1 MVASAAEKADKTEK
15 TLIGVVDDVQVE
27 TRRERKK
34 RELRAKIYETARELF
49 LEHGFAVTTVEQIA
63 EAADV
68 APATFFN
75 HFQSKAAVLQ
85 EMTSEVSDY
94 VEAIVRAQ
102 LKDSDSPADCIRGFA
117 KQVVAE
123 VEHAR
128 GLARD
133 VLFELMRTTS
143 RPGDAVPYLARL
155 QKPISRLLQEAQRR
169 GEVRTDLSHEFL
181 AEIVLGILNTPVM
194 NWMNNENYPFRARMS
209 EAAEFACESIA
220 IHRKK

>member
-1 MVASAAEKADKTEK
+1 MVASAVEKPEK
-15 TLIGVVDDVQVE
+15 TPIGVHEEIHVE
-27 TRRERKK
+27 GRRERKK

-63 EAADV
+63 EAADI

-102 LKDSDSPADCIRGFA
+102 LVRSNSPFDCIRGFA
-117 KQVVAE
+117 KQVVEE
-123 VEHAR
+123 VERAK

-155 QKPISRLLQEAQRR
+155 QQPFSRLLHAAQER
-169 GEVRTDLSHEFL
+169 GEVRTDLESDFL
-181 AEIVLGILNTPVM
+181 SEMVLGILNTPVM
-194 NWMNNENYPFRARMS
+194 NWMNNEEYPFRARMN
-209 EAAEFACESIA
+209 EAAEFACEA
-220 IHRKK
+220 IELHQKK

>member
-1 MVASAAEKADKTEK
+1 MVASAVEKSEK
-15 TLIGVVDDVQVE
+15 TPIRVVEDTQIE
-27 TRRERKK
+27 GRRERKK
-34 RELRAKIYETARELF
+34 RELRVRIYETARELF
-49 LEHGFAVTTVEQIA
+49 LEHGFAMTTVEQIA

-75 HFQSKAAVLQ
+75 HFQGKAAVLQ

-94 VEAIVRAQ
+94 VEAIVHAQ
-102 LKDSDSPADCIRGFA
+102 LEHSNSPFDCIRGFS
-117 KQVVAE
+117 KQVVEE

-133 VLFELMRTTS
+133 VLFELMRATS

-155 QKPISRLLQEAQRR
+155 QQPLSRLLQEAQQR
-169 GEVRTDLSHEFL
+169 GEVRTDLSHDFL

-194 NWMNNENYPFRARMS
+194 NWMNNEEYPFRARMD
-209 EAAEFACESIA
+209 EAAEFACEAIA
-220 IHRKK
+220 IHRK